1 MLHSCH
7 LRLLAALGLAVL
19 LAFAPGASGAG
30 ADAAAKQK
38 QLDAL
43 KAKLS
48 KVQED
53 REQDLKRR
61 DAVQLD
67 LRRTERIIADLGKQV
82 SDLEA
87 QLRNAQGRLLELQ
100 QQQSAHQAQLDTQ
113 KAALAQQIQAAFME
127 GRDSQ
132 LKLLLDAQ
140 DPASVGR
147 LLAYYDYLN
156 RARIARIDAVRKQLD
171 ALNVLD
177 AQIQDQLASL
187 KDLRDDRARK
197 LTELEQERGE
207 RKQVLT
213 RIDST
218 IRSRDTQ
225 IAHLK
230 SDRDSM
236 QALVNQL
243 QQALTDVPPELEQ
256 GKRFASLR
264 GHLLWPVNGTVINRF
279 GQPRAGGGRIKWDGD
294 LIAAPVGTAVRA
306 VSYGRVVYADWMPHF
321 GLVLILDHGEGYMSV
336 YAHNQNVTHQV
347 GEWVRAGDTVAT
359 LGESGGQEQPAL
371 YFELRHGTDTLDPRK
386 WCKGRLPGS

>member
-1 MLHSCH
+1 M
-7 LRLLAALGLAVL
+7 L
-19 LAFAPGASGAG
+19 LAFAAGASGAG

-67 LRRTERIIADLGKQV
+67 LRRTERVIADLGKQV
-82 SDLEA
+82 SDLET
-87 QLRNAQGRLLELQ
+87 QLRNAQGRLLDLQ
-100 QQQSAHQAQLDTQ
+100 QQQAAHQAQLDSQ

-156 RARIARIDAVRKQLD
+156 RARIARIEAVRKQLD
-171 ALNVLD
+171 ALKQLD

-264 GHLLWPVNGTVINRF
+264 GHLLWPVNGTVLNRF

-294 LIAAPVGTAVRA
+294 LIAAPVGTPVRA

-386 WCKGRLPGS
+386 WCKGHLPGS

>member
-19 LAFAPGASGAG
+19 LAFAPGAS

>member
-1 MLHSCH
+1 MPSFRPISPVLV
-7 LRLLAALGLAVL
+7 LAAFLACG
-19 LAFAPGASGAG
+19 PGAVAASG
-30 ADAAAKQK
+30 DAAAKQQ

-43 KAKLS
+43 KAKLD
-48 KVQED
+48 KVQAS

-61 DAVQLD
+61 DVVQLD
-67 LRRTERIIADLGKQV
+67 LRRSERVIADLGKQV
-82 SDLEA
+82 SDLEV
-87 QLRNAQGRLLELQ
+87 QLRVAQGRLVDLQ
-100 QQQSAHQAQLDTQ
+100 QQQAAHQATLDAQ

-127 GRDSQ
+127 GRYSQ

-140 DPASVGR
+140 DPAIVGR

-171 ALNVLD
+171 AIKVLNG
-177 AQIQDQLASL
+177 QIQEQLASL
-187 KDLRDDRARK
+187 KELRDDRARK

-213 RIDST
+213 RLNSS
-218 IRSRDTQ
+218 IRTRDTE

-230 SDRDSM
+230 SDRDAM
-236 QALVNQL
+236 QALVNDL
-243 QQALTDVPPELEQ
+243 QQALVDVPPELMQ
-256 GKRFASLR
+256 GKHFASLR
-264 GHLLWPVNGTVINRF
+264 GHLLWPVNGTVLNRF

-294 LIAAPVGTAVRA
+294 LIAAPAGTPVRA

-321 GLVLILDHGEGYMSV
+321 GLVLILDHGDGYLSV
-336 YAHNQNVTHQV
+336 YAHNQNITHQV

-386 WCKGRLPGS
+386 WCKGKLPGG

>member
-1 MLHSCH
+1 MALAML
-7 LRLLAALGLAVL
+7 V
-19 LAFAPGASGAG
+19 AFAPGATGAG
-30 ADAAAKQK
+30 GDAAARQK

-67 LRRTERIIADLGKQV
+67 LRRSERVIADLGRQV

-87 QLRNAQGRLLELQ
+87 QLRSAQGRLVDLQ
-100 QQQSAHQAQLDTQ
+100 QQQAAHQALLDAQ

-171 ALNVLD
+171 ALKTLD
-177 AQIQDQLASL
+177 GQIKEQLASL
-187 KDLRDDRARK
+187 KELRDDRARK

-213 RIDST
+213 KIDST
-218 IRSRDTQ
+218 IRSRDTE

-230 SDRDSM
+230 NDRDSM

-264 GHLLWPVNGTVINRF
+264 GHLLWPVNGTVLNRF

-294 LIAAPVGTAVRA
+294 LIAAPAGTPVRA

-386 WCKGRLPGS
+386 WCRGKLPGS